1 MFTLREAY
9 LACILVT
16 RKITLPLE
24 PLTLWAM
31 KRNKTPSEWE
41 FSRDIN
47 SHCLGSQVSGP

>member
-31 KRNKTPSEWE
+31 KRTPLEWE